1 VIAWVGEGYCFLI
14 DGISYIAV
22 LYSLLAMK
30 DLLPGLR
37 NPPRNVG
44 QELAEGWRYII
55 SSPAIRWILLMLT
68 LVSVIGMPFTVLL
81 PIVAAKVLGGG
92 PNTLGFLTAAT
103 GVGALACAM
112 ALAMRR
118 SVRGLVKWLGIA
130 AAILGGSLI
139 LFGLSHSFWWSMVL
153 MFGAGYGMMQQI
165 VTSNTI
171 LQTIVADDKRG
182 RVMSFYAM
190 SVFGFSPIGSLIAG
204 MLASWMG
211 APYTLILGG
220 VLCLCASLWYFGR
233 LSEIRRAIRP
243 VYIEM
248 GIVPDPSAMNT
259 EAQ

>member
-1 VIAWVGEGYCFLI
+1 
-14 DGISYIAV
+14 
-22 LYSLLAMK
+22 MK
-30 DLLPGLR
+30 NLLPGLR

-44 QELAEGWRYII
+44 QELAEGWHYII

-81 PIVAAKVLGGG
+81 PIVADKVLGGG
-92 PNTLGFLTAAT
+92 PHTLGFLTAAT
-103 GVGALACAM
+103 GVGALTAAM

-139 LFGLSHSFWWSMVL
+139 LFGLSHSLWWSLAL
-153 MFGAGYGMMQQI
+153 MYGAGYGMMQQI

-204 MLASWMG
+204 SLASWMG
-211 APYTLILGG
+211 APQTLILGG
-220 VLCLCASLWYFGR
+220 VLCLCASIWYFGR
-233 LSEIRRAIRP
+233 LREIRRAIRP

-248 GIVPDPSAMNT
+248 GIVPDPSVIT
-259 EAQ
+259 SEQQ